1 MRCRFRKPQLSSGG
15 GDSWLLTAHLFPK
28 GSSFENMEVYSS
40 EILQSSSRSSLGL
53 SFSGP
58 VLFVLSFDCFEVLVV
73 LLEIRVLL
81 KSDKELSLLGL
92 AVLLTLHGD
101 GLGLDLLELS
111 VLVSIKSVLDRHIK

>member
-1 MRCRFRKPQLSSGG
+1 M
-15 GDSWLLTAHLFPK
+15 
-28 GSSFENMEVYSS
+28 YSS

-53 SFSGP
+53 SFSGL

-73 LLEIRVLL
+73 LLEILVLL